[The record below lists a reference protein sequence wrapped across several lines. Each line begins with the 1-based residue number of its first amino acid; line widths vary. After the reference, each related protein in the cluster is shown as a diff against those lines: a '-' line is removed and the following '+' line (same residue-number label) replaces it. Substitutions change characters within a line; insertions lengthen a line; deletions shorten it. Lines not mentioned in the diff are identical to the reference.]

1 MIEFFLSSSNTPFV
15 IALTIMMAISIIEII
30 SASLGMGLSEM
41 VDSFLP
47 EFDTDIE
54 IEVDADVDINVV
66 GAGGPGDSL
75 VKLLAW
81 FRVGEV
87 PVIMLFIV
95 FLTGFGLSGLI
106 LQFLL
111 VSIIKITLPATLA
124 AIPALFISIVVVR
137 VCGGVLGKY
146 LPKDETYAVSQKS
159 FPGMVATL
167 TLGTAETG
175 RPAEA
180 KLKDQHGQTH
190 YILVEPDNDWE
201 SFKQGD
207 KTIIVSQKGA
217 VYKVIATTNSA
228 MTDD

>member
-1 MIEFFLSSSNTPFV
+1 MIEFFLSPSNTPFV
-15 IALTIMMAISIIEII
+15 IALTIMMAITIIEII

-47 EFDTDIE
+47 EFETDIDVE
-54 IEVDADVDINVV
+54 IDADVELDVA
-66 GAGGPGDSL
+66 AGSPGDSL

-106 LQFLL
+106 IQFILA
-111 VSIIKITLPATLA
+111 SIINITLPATLA
-124 AIPALFISIVVVR
+124 AIPALLSSIVVVR
-137 VCGGVLGKY
+137 VCGGILGKY

-159 FPGMVATL
+159 FPGMIATL

-175 RPAEA
+175 KPAEA

-190 YILVEPDNDWE
+190 YILVEPDNE
-201 SFKQGD
+201 GEKFKQGD
-207 KTIIVSQKGA
+207 TTIVVSQSGA
-217 VYKVIATTNSA
+217 VYKVIAAENPA